1 MAKRINDAKQ
11 RKEQIV
17 QAAQKIFL
25 KKGYIATTIDDIA
38 AEIGVVRGTV
48 LHYYCTK
55 EKLMEAVL
63 TNDGDPFVA
72 TLTTLMEN
80 QDVSVTERLRKII
93 ELCSEQF
100 SNVKPQLISYQRDYA
115 KFRFFLDQ
123 IRIQTFY
130 QLCEPFQKLLDDG
143 CKENVFYIHDTR
155 ARANSIVFAIFG
167 VTGADISAEALL
179 TELQIIISRFTQSDI
194 SDLTSD

>member
-1 MAKRINDAKQ
+1 MTKRINDTKQ
-11 RKEQIV
+11 REKQIV

-25 KKGYIATTIDDIA
+25 KKGYFRTTIEDIA
-38 AEIGVVRGTV
+38 AEVGVVRGTV
-48 LHYYCTK
+48 LHYYNSK

-63 TNDGDPFVA
+63 SNKDDSFIPYITMV
-72 TLTTLMEN
+72 MEN
-80 QDVSVTERLRKII
+80 PDISVTERLYKVI

-100 SNVKPQLISYQRDYA
+100 SNVKPQLIRYQTDSE
-115 KFRFFLDQ
+115 KFRFLLDN

-143 CKENVFYIHDTR
+143 CKEGVFCIHDTR

-167 VTGADISAEALL
+167 ATGADISTEALL
-179 TELQIIISRFTQSDI
+179 TELQIIIDKFIQ
-194 SDLTSD
+194 